1 MSADSVFVTGS
12 PFTKIRTVV
21 PGVVLA
27 RVILVPMVIGLLSG
41 VGCAQERPAAAS
53 PPSFSRLFTHM
64 SDIPLG
70 AATSRM
76 DYQSLDSTGRRLYIA
91 GMGEGKLLAFDLEHN
106 NLAASLDGFPK
117 VTGVLAV
124 PDLHKV
130 YASVPGAGLTPSLSV
145 ALGMVGLSSGRGAV
159 AVVDT
164 QTLRE
169 IARLPGGVFPDG
181 IAYDPK
187 DHKIFVSDELGS
199 GVLVINAD
207 SNRLIARIAT
217 GGEVGNVRYDPI
229 TAKVYAPIQSHNE
242 LAVIDPANLQLV
254 ARHPVPGGKH
264 PHGLAIAPDQ
274 AIGYVACDG
283 NDRLLTV
290 DLATGKVLDRQ
301 PVAHDPDVLA
311 IDPQAR
317 RLYVASE
324 SGNLSTFDISSAA
337 KPYPLGD
344 FFVGPDA
351 HSVAVDPATHRLY
364 FPLADVKGRSVL
376 RVLVPAEGNRLAQ
389 PASHSPP
396 K

>member
-1 MSADSVFVTGS
+1 MSSIPD
-12 PFTKIRTVV
+12 RTFQRFAM
-21 PGVVLA
+21 LA
-27 RVILVPMVIGLLSG
+27 TALILIALTSG
-41 VGCAQERPAAAS
+41 VGCAREHSRTVIDA
-53 PPSFSRLFTHM
+53 PPYLRLFKLVG
-64 SDIPLG
+64 DFPLG
-70 AATSRM
+70 RATSRM
-76 DYQSLDSTGRRLYIA
+76 DYQSLDPAAHRLYIA
-91 GMGEGKLLAFDLEHN
+91 GMGAGKLLVFDIEHN
-106 NLAASLDGFPK
+106 DLAASLKGFPK

-130 YASVPGAGLTPSLSV
+130 YASVPGAGLIPSLSV

-159 AVVDT
+159 AIVDMR
-164 QTLRE
+164 TLRE

-187 DHKIFVSDELGS
+187 DRKVFVSDELGS
-199 GVLVINAD
+199 AVLVIDAD

-229 TAKVYAPIQSHNE
+229 TAKVYAPIQSRNE
-242 LAVIDPANLQLV
+242 LAVIDPANLELV
-254 ARHPVPGGKH
+254 ARHPLPGAEH

-311 IDPQAR
+311 IDPLAR

-324 SGNLSTFDISSAA
+324 SGKLSTFDITSASR
-337 KPYPLGD
+337 PRSFGD
-344 FFVGPDA
+344 VFIGRDA

-364 FPLADVKGRSVL
+364 IPLADVKGRSVL
-376 RVLVPAEGNRLAQ
+376 RVLVPAERKSQ
-389 PASHSPP
+389 
-396 K
+396 